1 MNQERYAAKRGT
13 FAQGDKP
20 GETRTAY
27 QLYKSQLTSSYR
39 NVFDYTEFRMKEYI
53 LSSKDESE
61 VDALK
66 EILSLY
72 KKGSIAIAW
81 KSGKPVWV
89 NVTKGC

>member
-1 MNQERYAAKRGT
+1 MKQERYTAKRGT

-27 QLYKSQLTSSYR
+27 QLYKSQITSSYR

-53 LSSKDESE
+53 LNSKDEKE
-61 VDALK
+61 IDALK

-72 KKGSIAIAW
+72 KKGLIAIAW
-81 KSGKPVWV
+81 KAGIPVWV